1 MIKPICLC
9 CSARNI
15 NAARHHVPNLDLTS
29 KAALKEVLHYSD
41 DPEDEVCPL
50 CGNNL
55 HPYPFLP
62 TTCPKAHCKR
72 MIFTEGEIHSSC
84 SKCGGDYMSN
94 KRSNVRGKDDSA
106 RSPDHVARESEN
118 AHFAYL
124 RLIGGPFSSLFGNAK
139 TVVDARFKMLN
150 KRRSI
155 WKATRRC
162 PYSPRHLLW
171 GPVLKMAS
179 DPNGSDGLHGSR
191 DFIPCESR
199 LQRMMEDGADS
210 ESLDPDSEEL
220 WANLKTTELSTKDLT
235 TYVMKDCPYPPEMPS
250 LTGANTTAA
259 RVCTRSTMLESM
271 DILGEFIT
279 DHGEQFKMDV
289 DITHLSIKSETNGI
303 RRSFVQAE
311 RFMTEH
317 VNKVKTSQLASCI
330 CSKE

>member
-1 MIKPICLC
+1 
-9 CSARNI
+9 
-15 NAARHHVPNLDLTS
+15 
-29 KAALKEVLHYSD
+29 
-41 DPEDEVCPL
+41 
-50 CGNNL
+50 
-55 HPYPFLP
+55 
-62 TTCPKAHCKR
+62 
-72 MIFTEGEIHSSC
+72 
-84 SKCGGDYMSN
+84 MSN

-124 RLIGGPFSSLFGNAK
+124 RLIGGPFSNLFGNAK

-150 KRRSI
+150 KLRSI

-235 TYVMKDCPYPPEMPS
+235 TYVMKNCPYPPEMPS
-250 LTGANTTAA
+250 LTGANTSAA

-303 RRSFVQAE
+303 RSEPICV
-311 RFMTEH
+311 TEH
-317 VNKVKTSQLASCI
+317 KIICAGRTFYDRTREQSEDFSISQLYHSVRKNEWVERSTFLYSSSMPMVLEMIKIPTELEQMHGAYSRVYKDRLI
-330 CSKE
+330 